1 MKATMRGRSL
11 TGLTAA
17 LILAAMVTSCAD
29 SSHAGQTS
37 SVTCNS
43 YAIHGS
49 GRFQDE
55 IWVRVQ
61 LANRTSQP
69 AHYTVD
75 VELDLRHADP
85 GAVSSTDAMVSGLV
99 AANSSAELGR
109 KVLTTDA
116 VSQCRIV
123 KVVRS

>member
-1 MKATMRGRSL
+1 MRGRSL

-17 LILAAMVTSCAD
+17 LITAAMVTSCAD
-29 SSHAGQTS
+29 SSHVSTTA
-37 SVTCNS
+37 SVTCSS
-43 YAIHGS
+43 YPIHGS
-49 GRFQDE
+49 GRFHDE

-61 LANRTSQP
+61 VANRTGQP

-75 VELDLRHADP
+75 VELNLLHANP
-85 GAVSSTDAMVSGLV
+85 SAVSSTDAIVSGLV
-99 AANSSAELGR
+99 AANSSNELGR

-123 KVVRS
+123 RVDRS

>member
-1 MKATMRGRSL
+1 MKAVMRARSL

-17 LILAAMVTSCAD
+17 LIAAGMLTSCAD
-29 SSHAGQTS
+29 SSHVGATA
-37 SVTCNS
+37 SVTCSS

-49 GRFQDE
+49 GTFRDE

-61 LANRTSQP
+61 VANRTSQP

-75 VELDLRHADP
+75 VELNLVHADP
-85 GAVSSTDAMVSGLV
+85 GAVSSTNATVSGLV
-99 AANSSAELGR
+99 SANSSAELGR

-123 KVVRS
+123 RVNRS

>member
-1 MKATMRGRSL
+1 MRARSL

-17 LILAAMVTSCAD
+17 LMTAAMVTSCAD
-29 SSHAGQTS
+29 SSHVSATA

-43 YAIHGS
+43 YPIHGS
-49 GRFQDE
+49 GRFHDE

-61 LANRTSQP
+61 VANRTGQP

-75 VELDLRHADP
+75 VELNLLHADP
-85 GAVSSTDAMVSGLV
+85 SAVSSADALVSGLV

-123 KVVRS
+123 RVDRS

>member
-1 MKATMRGRSL
+1 MRGRSL

-17 LILAAMVTSCAD
+17 LIVTAMITSCAD
-29 SSHAGQTS
+29 SSHAGATS
-37 SVTCNS
+37 SVICNS
-43 YAIHGS
+43 YAITGS
-49 GRFQDE
+49 GTFHDE
-55 IWVRVQ
+55 IRIRVQ
-61 LANRTSQP
+61 VANRTSQP
-69 AHYTVD
+69 AHYAID

-85 GAVSSTDAMVSGLV
+85 STASSTDVVVSGLV

-123 KVVRS
+123 RMNRS